1 MKKHIFLLFVFF
13 IVSVFGCATNQDL
26 KKVQQN
32 LRGEI
37 LVLQQDVEK
46 NVVESNN
53 SLRKGQADI
62 SADMTDLRDDVQ
74 KFRGVV
80 EELNRD
86 VQTLRKEKNDG
97 VAISKQLNEISFR
110 INYIENFLGIGEKKK
125 PLEGVE
131 KKEKGD
137 ITPKDTTK
145 ENVDKEAAYSAAY
158 KTFKEGQYDGA
169 RVQFQ
174 RFLKLF
180 PDTEYSDNAQF
191 WIGECY
197 FFKKDYEK
205 AILEY
210 QKVIKN
216 YSQGNKVSYALLKQG
231 QSFLKLGDKSS
242 AQLLLQQV
250 IKDYPNTNQA
260 KIARAQLTKIK

>member
-1 MKKHIFLLFVFF
+1 MKKHIFLLLAFF
-13 IVSVFGCATNQDL
+13 IVSIGCATNQDL
-26 KKVQQN
+26 KKVQHN

-37 LVLQQDVEK
+37 LDLQKEVKES
-46 NVVESNN
+46 VESNKP
-53 SLRKGQADI
+53 LRKEQADI
-62 SADMTDLRDDVQ
+62 SADMTGLRDEVQ
-74 KFRGVV
+74 KFRGIV

-86 VQTLRKEKNDG
+86 VQTIRKGNDSG
-97 VAISKQLNEISFR
+97 VATRKQLSEISFR
-110 INYIENFLGIGEKKK
+110 IDYIENFLGIGEKNK
-125 PLEGVE
+125 LLQDGE
-131 KKEKGD
+131 KKEKESVA
-137 ITPKDTTK
+137 PKDTTK
-145 ENVDKEAAYSAAY
+145 ENVDKEATYSAAY
-158 KTFKEGQYDGA
+158 KTFKEGKYDGA

-197 FFKKDYEK
+197 FFKKEYEK

-210 QKVIKN
+210 EKVIKN
-216 YSQGNKVSYALLKQG
+216 YPGGNKVSYSLLKQG

-242 AQLLLQQV
+242 AKLLLQQV

-260 KIARAQLTKIK
+260 KIARAKLTNIK

>member
-1 MKKHIFLLFVFF
+1 MKKRIFLLFVFF
-13 IVSVFGCATNQDL
+13 IVSVFGCATDKDL

-37 LVLQQDVEK
+37 LVLQKEVKEIA
-46 NVVESNN
+46 ESSK
-53 SLRKGQADI
+53 SLREGQADV
-62 SADMTDLRDDVQ
+62 SADMVDLRGDVQ
-74 KFRGVV
+74 KFRGAF

-86 VQTLRKEKNDG
+86 VQTVHKGTNAG
-97 VAISKQLNEISFR
+97 VDISKQLEEISFR
-110 INYIENFLGIGEKKK
+110 INYIENFLGIGEKTK
-125 PLEGVE
+125 PLKGVE
-131 KKEKGD
+131 EKDTGN

-145 ENVDKEAAYSAAY
+145 QNIDKEEVYSAAY
-158 KTFKEGQYDGA
+158 KAFKEGKYDGA

-197 FFKKDYEK
+197 FFKREYQK

-210 QKVIKN
+210 EKVIKN
-216 YSQGNKVSYALLKQG
+216 YPGGNKVSYALLKQG
-231 QSFLKLGDKSS
+231 QSFLRLGDKST
-242 AQLLLQQV
+242 AKLLLQQV

-260 KIARAQLTKIK
+260 KIARTKLTEIK

>member
-1 MKKHIFLLFVFF
+1 MQKEV
-13 IVSVFGCATNQDL
+13 N
-26 KKVQQN
+26 
-32 LRGEI
+32 EI
-37 LVLQQDVEK
+37 A
-46 NVVESNN
+46 ESTK

-74 KFRGVV
+74 KFRGDV
-80 EELNRD
+80 EELNKD
-86 VQTLRKEKNDG
+86 VQTVRKENNAGGD
-97 VAISKQLNEISFR
+97 ISKQLNEISFR
-110 INYIENFLGIGEKKK
+110 INYIENFLGIGEKTKTPK
-125 PLEGVE
+125 GVE
-131 KKEKGD
+131 AKDKEN
-137 ITPKDTTK
+137 ITPKDTT
-145 ENVDKEAAYSAAY
+145 ENKVDKEEAYSAAY
-158 KTFKEGQYDGA
+158 KTFKEGKYDGA

-210 QKVIKN
+210 QKVITN
-216 YSQGNKVSYALLKQG
+216 YPSGNKVSYALLKQG
-231 QSFLKLGDKSS
+231 QAFLRLGDKSS
-242 AQLLLQQV
+242 AKLLLQQV

-260 KIARAQLTKIK
+260 KMARAQLTEIK

>member
-1 MKKHIFLLFVFF
+1 MKKHIFLLFAFF
-13 IVSVFGCATNQDL
+13 IVSIGCATNQDL
-26 KKVQQN
+26 KKVQHN
-32 LRGEI
+32 LGGEI
-37 LVLQQDVEK
+37 LALQKEVKEG
-46 NVVESNN
+46 VESNK

-86 VQTLRKEKNDG
+86 VQTVRKENNDG
-97 VAISKQLNEISFR
+97 AAISKQLNEISFR
-110 INYIENFLGIGEKKK
+110 INYIENFLGIGENKTL
-125 PLEGVE
+125 LEGVE

-145 ENVDKEAAYSAAY
+145 ENVDKEAVYSAAY

-180 PDTEYSDNAQF
+180 PDTEYSD
-191 WIGECY
+191 
-197 FFKKDYEK
+197 
-205 AILEY
+205 
-210 QKVIKN
+210 
-216 YSQGNKVSYALLKQG
+216 
-231 QSFLKLGDKSS
+231 
-242 AQLLLQQV
+242 
-250 IKDYPNTNQA
+250 T
-260 KIARAQLTKIK
+260 QLTQNVNPAIFDLDIPPGIEPIFID